1 MIGVNGAEGT
11 DQGGTTATTDAAIVI
26 GGSMAGL
33 LAARVL
39 TDHFGSV
46 TVIDRDRF
54 PTRPE
59 FRKGVPQSRHAHVL
73 LARGQDVIEELF
85 PGIVDELIADGALP
99 LETPADFLAL
109 TRFGWG
115 PRYRPGLRVLS
126 MSRELLE
133 FHVRRRLAMSTVVR
147 LVEATDVI
155 DLVVTGNTVSGVRVR
170 SRGGLSGAPKDQGQI
185 FARLVIDASGRDSD
199 TPAWLGRLGYDVPRE
214 TKIVS
219 KAAYASRYYAEPN
232 EFTADWKVLF
242 FFPSPDLPRGGV
254 LFPLEGKR
262 WLVTLIGIGGD
273 YPPTDEAGFLEFAST
288 LRSPML
294 HNVIQDASPVST
306 IHGYRRT
313 ENVRRHYET
322 GARRPEGLVV
332 LGDAACAFNPI
343 YGQGM
348 TVAAI
353 EAQALARQLATA
365 DRSPSGSLAGRVQ
378 KVVAQTNAVAWRLA
392 TSADLQYST
401 TEGAR
406 PGRLNGLLGRYMERL
421 QLVTTR
427 DATVAA
433 AFRKVTQLL
442 IPPSALLAPQIA
454 VRVLAPRRILRR
466 ERPPTKTPFGA

>member
-1 MIGVNGAEGT
+1 MARGDA
-11 DQGGTTATTDAAIVI
+11 DAGGTMATTDTAIVI

-39 TDHFGSV
+39 TDHFATV

-54 PTRPE
+54 PPGPE
-59 FRKGVPQSRHAHVL
+59 FRKGVPQSRHPHVL
-73 LARGQDVIEELF
+73 LARGQDVIEQLF

-99 LETPADFLAL
+99 LDAPADVLAL
-109 TRFGWG
+109 TRYGWG
-115 PRYRPGLRVLS
+115 PRYRPGLRILS
-126 MSRELLE
+126 MSRELIE
-133 FHVRRRLAMSTVVR
+133 FHVRRRLAMSTAVR

-155 DLVVTGNTVSGVRVR
+155 DLAVTANSVTGVRVR
-170 SRGGLSGAPKDQGQI
+170 SRDGPNGTPKDQGEMLAQ
-185 FARLVIDASGRDSD
+185 LVIDASGRDSK
-199 TPAWLGRLGYDVPRE
+199 TPTWLGRLGYDVPRE

-219 KAAYASRYYAEPN
+219 NAGYASRYYGEPS
-232 EFTADWKVLF
+232 EFSADWKLLF

-254 LFPLEGKR
+254 LFPLEGGR
-262 WLVTLIGIGGD
+262 WLVTLIGMGGD

-294 HNVIQDASPVST
+294 HNVIRDASPLST

-322 GARRPEGLVV
+322 STRRPAGLVV

-348 TVAAI
+348 TVSAL
-353 EAQALARQLATA
+353 EAQALGRQLGIT
-365 DRSPSGSLAGRVQ
+365 DGSPAGSFAGRFQ
-378 KVVAQTNAVAWRLA
+378 KVVSQTNAVAWRLA
-392 TSADLQYST
+392 TSADLQYPT
-401 TEGAR
+401 TEGGRR
-406 PGRLNGLLGRYMERL
+406 PGRLNGLLGRYMDRL
-421 QLVTTR
+421 QMVSTR
-427 DATVAA
+427 DATVAD

-442 IPPSALLAPQIA
+442 IPPSALLAPRIA

-466 ERPPTKTPFGA
+466 ERPPTTTPFGA